1 MNRYY
6 FIILMMLLPI
16 LAIAQVAGGQV
27 TRPTKKQQVTKK
39 VQTAER
45 QTKVKQSE
53 QNSLE
58 ATGYDITIS
67 CNVPSATIL
76 IDGNKSGKANDS
88 WFLKTG
94 SHSIKLT
101 ADGYEPLSQTIYVNS
116 ISRSFSFTMKKSS
129 PQKPSATIGDI
140 SIGVLSDGDIICKID
155 DIMIKGAKGEVEVR
169 VLFENKE
176 NGISDVVKKKVTPPY
191 ESTHYKSLRIWG
203 NISDLT
209 TLKNNRGNFEVYAM
223 ILINP
228 IKEGDSMT
236 YEGGGESKARNVTIY
251 YQGGWNSKGGGL
263 GEGK

>member
-88 WFLKTG
+88 WFL
-94 SHSIKLT
+94 
-101 ADGYEPLSQTIYVNS
+101 
-116 ISRSFSFTMKKSS
+116 
-129 PQKPSATIGDI
+129 
-140 SIGVLSDGDIICKID
+140 
-155 DIMIKGAKGEVEVR
+155 
-169 VLFENKE
+169 
-176 NGISDVVKKKVTPPY
+176 
-191 ESTHYKSLRIWG
+191 
-203 NISDLT
+203 
-209 TLKNNRGNFEVYAM
+209 
-223 ILINP
+223 
-228 IKEGDSMT
+228 
-236 YEGGGESKARNVTIY
+236 
-251 YQGGWNSKGGGL
+251 
-263 GEGK
+263 